1 VSDEFGIMI
10 DEVVEQLSEIDCT
23 LDTGNRVL
31 DQNSMILIRELRK
44 IRFVLEDLVREVG
57 RRERVKP
64 PPLRVFH
71 QIWQHD

>member
-31 DQNSMILIRELRK
+31 DQNSMILIKELKK

-57 RRERVKP
+57 RRE
-64 PPLRVFH
+64 
-71 QIWQHD
+71 